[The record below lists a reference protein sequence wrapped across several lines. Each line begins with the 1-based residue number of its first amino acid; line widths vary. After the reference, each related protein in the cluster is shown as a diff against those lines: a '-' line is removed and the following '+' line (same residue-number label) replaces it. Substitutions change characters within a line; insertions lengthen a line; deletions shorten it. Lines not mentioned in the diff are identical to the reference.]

1 MSWSI
6 NKDKALERFL
16 NTYRI
21 ERDKK
26 FIELDIQFMKSLETD
41 DASTKA
47 TIIESKNS
55 LRDFPSTITTDSF
68 STIEELRNLWP
79 TSLLDLTRRW

>member
-6 NKDKALERFL
+6 NKEKSLERFL

-26 FIELDIQFMKSLETD
+26 FIELDVQFMKSLETD
-41 DASTKA
+41 DTSTKA

-79 TSLLDLTRRW
+79 VELLDLPKRW

>member
-41 DASTKA
+41 RKSVV
-47 TIIESKNS
+47 
-55 LRDFPSTITTDSF
+55 
-68 STIEELRNLWP
+68 
-79 TSLLDLTRRW
+79 

>member
-41 DASTKA
+41 DTSTKA

-55 LRDFPSTITTDSF
+55 LRDFPSTITNDSF
-68 STIEELRNLWP
+68 STIDELRALWP
-79 TSLLDLTRRW
+79 STLDLPRRW